1 MRNGDYT
8 GQASAE
14 LSEPGG
20 RHAVYKERKM
30 YEIGAIILYGNTGV
44 CEVTEI
50 GTKEMCASMKGQLY
64 YTLSP
69 LYKAGVIYTPVE
81 NSKVFM
87 RPIISRDKALELID
101 NISAVDAEVF
111 HSRVLSQ
118 LTAHYERLLST
129 HECGDLV
136 ALLVSLYEKRRLLI
150 EQKRKFGA
158 VDERFLRRAEELLF
172 GELAAALEITKDDVP
187 NYILTRT
194 GRQIDFAGE

>member
-1 MRNGDYT
+1 MG
-8 GQASAE
+8 
-14 LSEPGG
+14 
-20 RHAVYKERKM
+20 YKERKM
-30 YEIGAIILYGNTGV
+30 YKIGAIILYGNTGV

-69 LYKAGVIYTPVE
+69 LHRAGLIYTPVE

-87 RPIISRDKALELID
+87 RPIISRNEALELID
-101 NISAVDAEVF
+101 TIPGVNAEVF

-118 LTAHYERLLST
+118 LTAHYEDSLKS
-129 HECGDLV
+129 HECGDLLG
-136 ALLVSLYEKRRLLI
+136 LLVSLYEKRRQLL

-172 GELAAALEITKDDVP
+172 GELGAALEIDKDDVP
-187 NYILTRT
+187 DYIFSRT
-194 GRQIDFAGE
+194 GKQIDFSGE